1 MPPNCSLNSVR
12 VLTISLVGEGSGI
25 SCILFWLFLEDLR
38 AAILKEEEEKALN
51 ALNVPEQDPLNT
63 GKRQLGEKSAV

>member
-25 SCILFWLFLEDLR
+25 SCSLFWLFLAGLR
-38 AAILKEEEEKALN
+38 AAVLKEGEEKALN
-51 ALNVPEQDPLNT
+51 AVPEQDPFST
-63 GKRQLGEKSAV
+63 EKRELGEQSAV